1 MEQQTGNSMPDFKDL
16 VYERPDI
23 EAFRKSVRDIRLKL
37 MTATDPDFAADTLFE
52 YEREISRIDTAYAL
66 CNIKHDLNTQDDF
79 FVKELEFFD
88 EAIATVSELQAA
100 VLSILL
106 TCPCKEALR
115 ERFGDMIFR
124 KAQNHKDTVSGEILE
139 ELVEESTLE
148 NEYSQLQ
155 SEASIEFGRETLNL
169 SLLTPYLESSDRK
182 VRAEASYALDKYYMS
197 RKETFDRIYDDMVK
211 VRTRAAHKLGYKNFT
226 ELGYKRMER
235 YDYSRED
242 VEKFRDNILKYF
254 VPLSVQIRKNQQERL
269 GYEKLMYYD
278 LPALFRDGN
287 PVPSVNRKNYNEAA
301 GNFFRKMFGHD
312 PSFFDVLSE
321 HGFTDLLSRPAKSTG
336 GYCVYLED
344 NAIPY
349 IFMNGN
355 GTADDV
361 ATIVHEGGHAYAA
374 IRSADSSPFVEC
386 QAPTLETCEI
396 HSTAMEYMSYPYM
409 DIFYGENADLYRQL
423 HMAQGILFLPYG
435 CMVDEFQHLVYDNP
449 DMGIDDRHKAWRYLE
464 EKYQPFINYDDKLPF
479 HRIGGAWQ
487 KKDHIF
493 TTPFYYIDYCL
504 SQICALELW
513 QESTLDMK
521 SALQKY
527 NDLCIAGGNDT
538 FLNLIRNAGIDSPF
552 ETDTI
557 KKVAYSCSRF
567 LEL

>member
-1 MEQQTGNSMPDFKDL
+1 MEQQSVNSMPDFKDL

-23 EAFRKSVRDIRLKL
+23 EAFRKTVRDIRLKL
-37 MTATDPDFAADTLFE
+37 MTATDPDFAADTLFD
-52 YEREISRIDTAYAL
+52 YEREISRIDTAYVL
-66 CNIKHDLNTQDDF
+66 CNIKHDLNTKDEF

-88 EAIATVSELQAA
+88 EALATVSELQAA

-106 TCPCKEALR
+106 TCPCKDALR
-115 ERFGDMIFR
+115 DRFGDMIFR
-124 KAQNHKDTVSGEILE
+124 KAQNHKDTISGEILD

-155 SEASIEFGRETLNL
+155 SEAEIKFGKETLNL
-169 SLLTPYLESSDRK
+169 SLLTPYLESSDRQ
-182 VRAEASYALDKYYMS
+182 VRAEASYALDNYYMS
-197 RKETFDRIYDDMVK
+197 RKEDFDRIYDNMVR
-211 VRTRAAHKLGYKNFT
+211 VRTEAARKLGYKNFT

-235 YDYSRED
+235 YDYGRED
-242 VEKFRDNILKYF
+242 VERFRDNILKYF
-254 VPLSVQIRKNQQERL
+254 VPLTVQIRKNQKERL
-269 GYEKLMYYD
+269 GYEKLMFYD

-287 PVPSVNRKNYNEAA
+287 PVPSVNRNNYNEAA
-301 GNFFRKMFGHD
+301 GTFFRKMFGHD

-336 GYCVYLED
+336 GYCMYLED
-344 NAIPY
+344 HAIPY

-361 ATIVHEGGHAYAA
+361 ATVIHEGGHAYAA
-374 IRSADSSPFVEC
+374 IRSSDSSPFVEC
-386 QAPTLETCEI
+386 QSPTLETCEI

-409 DIFYGENADLYRQL
+409 DIFYGKNADLYCQL
-423 HMAQGILFLPYG
+423 HMTQGILFLPYG

-449 DMGIDDRHKAWRYLE
+449 DMEMDDRHKAWRWLE
-464 EKYQPFINYDDKLPF
+464 EKYQPFINYDEQLPF
-479 HRIGGAWQ
+479 HAIGGAWQ

-513 QESTLDMK
+513 IESTTDMK
-521 SALQKY
+521 SALHKY
-527 NDLCIAGGNDT
+527 NLLCCAGGNDT
-538 FLNLIRNAGIDSPF
+538 FLNLIKNAGIDSPF